1 MDGFDPALEIDSRL
15 VELDLGEFEGRLESE
30 LGKELGE
37 RYDEWKSQIYLDP
50 APNGEGIFGCCS
62 PSRTRVAGIA

>member
-1 MDGFDPALEIDSRL
+1 MDGFDLALEIDSRL

-37 RYDEWKSQIYLDP
+37 RYDEWKNRMYLDA
-50 APNGEGIFGCCS
+50 APSGEDILNSFE
-62 PSRTRVAGIA
+62 V